1 MWSSSLGILL
11 GPTFR
16 SGAKIRG
23 ELAIA
28 IRAITVVVHKQYNG
42 NDGVKLFKGNA
53 TSNYEISSKRQ
64 IESQA
69 EEDVKSSGLLQLPGA
84 TEKVISVTDKSVL
97 FFLEF

>member
-1 MWSSSLGILL
+1 M
-11 GPTFR
+11 
-16 SGAKIRG
+16 
-23 ELAIA
+23 
-28 IRAITVVVHKQYNG
+28 VVHKQYNG

-53 TSNYEISSKRQ
+53 TSDYEISNKTQ
-64 IESQA
+64 LESQA